1 VGFWYLDI
9 IHHSGGNMNK
19 IILVTGGAGFVG
31 SNFIRNV
38 LAKYPDY
45 KIINF
50 DNLTL
55 SSNLNN
61 LIDVSRNP
69 HYFFYH
75 GDITNQ
81 RDVHDVF
88 EQFTP
93 HILVNFAAETQN
105 FNNNFEPDVFAQ
117 TNIMGTQLLLFE
129 AQKMKIEKFIHISS
143 GEVYGSYTE
152 FPITEDGQL
161 HPENPFAA
169 TKAAADL
176 LVMSFH
182 KSYDLDLNII
192 RSSNLYGP
200 YQFPHKLIPMT
211 ILHAKENK
219 SVPLFGDGSNCRNWL
234 HVDDYAVAIDKIMH
248 QGRPGDIYH
257 VASEE
262 MWHNIDLVKLILSK
276 MDKPVDLIH
285 FIPDEK
291 RLDVR
296 YSLNSE
302 KIRAT
307 LGWMP
312 EIDVNQGLDLTIQWY
327 LTQEQWL
334 EEIISG
340 EYTNYYRKI
349 YYEET

>member
-1 VGFWYLDI
+1 
-9 IHHSGGNMNK
+9 MNK

-31 SNFIRNV
+31 SNFIRYI

-69 HYFFYH
+69 HYFFFH

-93 HILVNFAAETQN
+93 HVLVNFAAETQI
-105 FNNNFEPDVFAQ
+105 FSNNFEPDIFAK

-143 GEVYGSYTE
+143 GEVYGSGIDT
-152 FPITEDGQL
+152 PLTEDLPL

-176 LVMSFH
+176 LVTSFN
-182 KSYDLDLNII
+182 KPFGLNLNII

-211 ILHAKENK
+211 VLQAKDNK
-219 SVPLFGDGSNCRNWL
+219 SIPLFGDGSNVRNWL
-234 HVDDYAVAIDKIMH
+234 YVDDYAAAVDKVIH
-248 QGRPGDIYH
+248 EGKPGDIYH
-257 VASEE
+257 VASDE

-276 MDKPVDLIH
+276 MDKPADMYHLL
-285 FIPDEK
+285 PDKK
-291 RLDVR
+291 RQDDNYWL
-296 YSLNSE
+296 SSE
-302 KIRAT
+302 KIRT
-307 LGWMP
+307 ELGWKP
-312 EIDVNQGLDLTIQWY
+312 EIDVNKGLDLTIQWY
-327 LTQEQWL
+327 LTQVQWL

>member
-1 VGFWYLDI
+1 
-9 IHHSGGNMNK
+9 MNK
-19 IILVTGGAGFVG
+19 IILVTGGAGFIG
-31 SNFIRNV
+31 SNFIRYI

-50 DNLTL
+50 DNLTV

-75 GDITNQ
+75 GDITNH

-93 HILVNFAAETQN
+93 HILINFAAETQI
-105 FNNNFEPDVFAQ
+105 FTNNIEPDIFAK

-129 AQKMKIEKFIHISS
+129 AQKMKLEKFIHISS
-143 GEVYGSYTE
+143 GEVYGSGKETSL
-152 FPITEDGQL
+152 TEDL
-161 HPENPFAA
+161 PLLPENPFSA

-176 LVMSFH
+176 LVMSFN
-182 KSYDLDLNII
+182 KSFNLDLNII

-211 ILHAKENK
+211 ILQAKQDK
-219 SVPLFGDGSNCRNWL
+219 SVPLTGDGSDIRNWL
-234 HVDDYAVAIDKIMH
+234 HVDDYSSAIDLVIHK
-248 QGRPGDIYH
+248 GKSGDIYH
-257 VASEE
+257 VSSDEI
-262 MWHNIDLVKLILSK
+262 WYNIDLVKLILSK
-276 MDKPVDLIH
+276 MNKPTDMYH
-285 FIPDEK
+285 FLNNKNKHKDTY
-291 RLDVR
+291 L
-296 YSLNSE
+296 LNSA
-302 KIRAT
+302 KIKNT
-307 LGWMP
+307 LGWKP
-312 EIDVNQGLDLTIQWY
+312 EINIQQGLDLTIQWY